1 MQVRTRQQNVR
12 NGYLLIWWK
21 DIKNKKSLSEPD
33 IQGQQIKHMIWNMKL
48 RANILDLRL
57 ESWDRDNSIKGKLK
71 NTKKQDS

>member
-57 ESWDRDNSIKGKLK
+57 ESWDRDNSIKSKLK